1 MAYSELI
8 KNFER
13 IRGYM
18 RDFYVYGFKHRE
30 QYDRKSARSYDNE
43 RRRVE
48 SWLGDYMAF
57 RQDEK
62 GKTVFLTVDNR
73 SVPHNPLYKAFRTKS
88 FTANDITLHFYLLDL
103 LAGGGT
109 LTVKEIMEH
118 IDTDYL
124 SQFQLKEVREGAFLS
139 MSTLRK
145 KLNEYEQHGLLRRT
159 ISGRKIE
166 YGMALTL
173 KDWKTAVGSVSKKDS
188 LREDDITLHIYLFYL
203 LAGGRTFT
211 VKEIMEHINK
221 VYLAQYQS
229 NTGREREIPDE
240 STVLKKLREY
250 EQHGLLRQ
258 TSFGRESA
266 YHITVEPMAWKT
278 AVDSVSETDPS
289 MVNEIILHVY
299 LFYLL
304 ARGETLTTKEIME
317 HVDKDYLSLF
327 PLMEDRNSNI
337 LDESTLRNKL
347 KEYEQLGLLERTSSG
362 REIAYRM
369 AADRVDLTAWKTAV
383 DFFSETDPLGVV
395 GSYLLDR
402 YGELPARFSYKHH
415 YLLNALDSEVLYQL
429 LEAIR
434 EHRTADITSFIAR
447 REEERVNTVLPL
459 KIYVSTQ
466 TGRQYLLAFHYRL
479 RRPIFLRLD
488 NIRKVRI
495 GAIEEHMDQYVS
507 FPDKLRENLWGTS
520 LGPGHSLEHL
530 EMTVLVGSG
539 EEYILERLEREKRCG
554 RIEPS
559 GNGQYTFIADV
570 YDASELLPWLR
581 TFIGRIAKLTCSNEA
596 TIRKFYTDLEAMQE
610 MYGGDGHAV

>member
-118 IDTDYL
+118 I
-124 SQFQLKEVREGAFLS
+124 
-139 MSTLRK
+139 
-145 KLNEYEQHGLLRRT
+145 
-159 ISGRKIE
+159 
-166 YGMALTL
+166 
-173 KDWKTAVGSVSKKDS
+173 
-188 LREDDITLHIYLFYL
+188 
-203 LAGGRTFT
+203 AG
-211 VKEIMEHINK
+211 
-221 VYLAQYQS
+221 
-229 NTGREREIPDE
+229 
-240 STVLKKLREY
+240 
-250 EQHGLLRQ
+250 
-258 TSFGRESA
+258 
-266 YHITVEPMAWKT
+266 
-278 AVDSVSETDPS
+278 
-289 MVNEIILHVY
+289 
-299 LFYLL
+299 
-304 ARGETLTTKEIME
+304 
-317 HVDKDYLSLF
+317 DYLSLF
-327 PLMEDRNSNI
+327 ENSNI

-369 AADRVDLTAWKTAV
+369 AENRVDLTAWKTAV

-402 YGELPARFSYKHH
+402 YGEVPARFTYKHH

-447 REEERVNTVLPL
+447 REEERVNTVLPP

-488 NIRKVRI
+488 NIRRVRI
-495 GAIEEHMDQYVS
+495 GAIEEHMDQYGS

-530 EMTVLVGSG
+530 EMTVLVGPG

-570 YDASELLPWLR
+570 YDASELLTWLR
-581 TFIGRIAKLTCSNEA
+581 TFIGRIAKLNCSNEA
-596 TIRKFYTDLEAMQE
+596 VVRQFYTDLETMHG